1 MGTSDYPKDDNLRL
15 ILSVGHEEWL
25 QGKIAKTRRLI
36 LLFSVVLILGIGW
49 MAGVVTH
56 ATEPRN
62 EEPPCISLKEG
73 GLLKELIR
81 DGSVPPG
88 TTLCPAENTAPDIT
102 GGERNWQ
109 ETIVD
114 AALLLLTVLA
124 VIMILYSAIDIFQSL
139 RKLKGYRLYLL
150 DHREFMNKY
159 NRL

>member
-1 MGTSDYPKDDNLRL
+1 MDANDYPKDDNLRL

-25 QGKIAKTRRLI
+25 REKITKTRRLI
-36 LLFSVVLILGIGW
+36 LFLSIALVLGIGW
-49 MAGVVTH
+49 MAGVVTY

-62 EEPPCISLKEG
+62 EGPPCISLKEG
-73 GLLKELIR
+73 GVLKELVR
-81 DGSVPPG
+81 EGSVPPD
-88 TTLCPAENTAPDIT
+88 TTLCPAENSAPDIT

-109 ETIVD
+109 ETIVA

-124 VIMILYSAIDIFQSL
+124 VVMILYSAIELFQSL
-139 RKLKGYRLYLL
+139 HKLKNYRLYLL